1 MKNTHIFLA
10 ICRLQREIKVSKSV
24 VFLPACRSLIHPES
38 ICRVP
43 FSYGRRV
50 IPFSSQTEPK
60 SFLSFPP
67 SPLSLSPTPR
77 KAAETPSPPSF
88 PLLPLFPKQG
98 QVGSFELE
106 KSNFPLPFSPP
117 PSGQGE
123 KAIRVSLPPLTPL
136 VRTVLAGD
144 TFFKRVLYNKA
155 METYC
160 LCSIFCYRSARK
172 TPSIKSFLMWQP

>member
-1 MKNTHIFLA
+1 M
-10 ICRLQREIKVSKSV
+10 SKST

-43 FSYGRRV
+43 FSFGRRV
-50 IPFSSQTEPK
+50 IS
-60 SFLSFPP
+60 LSFRQNQNP
-67 SPLSLSPTPR
+67 SCLSLLLLSLSPTPR

-117 PSGQGE
+117 SVQGE
-123 KAIRVSLPPLTPL
+123 KAIRVSPPALTPL

-144 TFFKRVLYNKA
+144 TFLKESYVIKHIV
-155 METYC
+155 YC
-160 LCSIFCYRSARK
+160 
-172 TPSIKSFLMWQP
+172 M